1 MRVAFV
7 FDEAAQNGGVFQ
19 HSLSTVLALQ
29 ALRAHE
35 IVVLTNRPE
44 NLALMRAKGVVCHS
58 YRFGRLRRTV
68 SLAVNRH
75 RHLRMMFQLLPRSL
89 QRSLG
94 SFDGI
99 LDQHGVDV
107 VICFSWVPM
116 YLHHHPFIAT
126 VYDLCHREHCE
137 FPEVSESYNFETRE
151 AYFREILPRALA
163 VLVSSPSLGR
173 SVGRIYGVEQSRLTV
188 LPFLPAL
195 QCRSPADPEDVARV
209 ALKYSLPA
217 DYVFYP
223 AQFWPHKNHVYLLE
237 ALKALETS
245 DGIAMHA
252 VFSGSDLGNKK
263 YIRQVAERLEISDR
277 VHFLGFVNSADMSA
291 LYTGAR
297 ALVMPTYFGPTNI
310 PPLEALAIGCPVIY
324 SDLPEFREE
333 MGDAV
338 LYCDLRD
345 PASLAAQIKAIFSQ
359 TDIVDAL
366 RRAGAAFAERT
377 VPGIYVER
385 LQALLDEFDYVR
397 RRWTATQSYDLT
409 N

>member
-7 FDEAAQNGGVFQ
+7 FDEAAQSGGVFQ
-19 HSLSTVLALQ
+19 HSLSTVVALQ
-29 ALRAHE
+29 AIRGHE
-35 IVVLTNRPE
+35 ILVLSNRPE
-44 NLALMRAKGVVCHS
+44 NLSLVRAKGVVCHS
-58 YRFGRLRRTV
+58 YRFGPLRRTV

-75 RHLRMMFQLLPRSL
+75 RHVRMMFHFLPMSL
-89 QRSLG
+89 QRSWG

-99 LDQHGVDV
+99 LDRHGVDV
-107 VICFSWVPM
+107 VICFSWVPL

-173 SVGRIYGVEQSRLTV
+173 SVSRYYGVDQSRLTV
-188 LPFLPAL
+188 IPFLPAL
-195 QCRSPADPEDVARV
+195 DCRRPADPDDVARV
-209 ALKYSLPA
+209 RHKYSLPA

-237 ALKALETS
+237 ALKALESS
-245 DGIAMHA
+245 DGLVMHA
-252 VFSGSDLGNKK
+252 VLSGSNLGNEAH
-263 YIRQVAERLEISDR
+263 IRGVADRLEISDR

-310 PPLEALAIGCPVIY
+310 PPLEAIAIGCPVIY

-333 MGDAV
+333 MGDAA

-345 PASLAAQIKAIFSQ
+345 PASLAAQIK
-359 TDIVDAL
+359 TIVS
-366 RRAGAAFAERT
+366 RRDVVDSLNRAAGVLAERT
-377 VPGIYVER
+377 AAGIYVER

-397 RRWTATQSYDLT
+397 RRWTAA
-409 N
+409 